1 MEEKDL
7 QEKSAEQR
15 KAEIEDYK
23 DQEEEFLEN
32 LSEEE
37 LTNYLLGVFDD
48 NEKIIEKYG
57 FNTIS
62 EEDIHG

>member
-1 MEEKDL
+1 MDEKDL
-7 QEKSAEQR
+7 PEKTLEQR
-15 KAEIEDYK
+15 KAEIEYYK
-23 DQEEEFLEN
+23 DQEEEYLKN
-32 LSEEE
+32 ISEEE
-37 LTNYLLGVFDD
+37 MTNYLMGVFED